1 MLDGLILKESLEET
15 SVLDSLRVTRTETWQ
30 VSNAAAYQPNTWTA
44 LSFEADERQAGALAA
59 ELSRSLK
66 PLGWY
71 INASTATDVY
81 VIFPNKV
88 FKYRKGDRARREE
101 VKRYGLTV
109 GIPESQLDWSE

>member
-1 MLDGLILKESLEET
+1 MLNGLILKESLEET

-30 VSNAAAYQPNTWTA
+30 ASNAAAYQPNTWTA
-44 LSFEADERQAGALAA
+44 LSFEADERQADTLAEA
-59 ELSRSLK
+59 LSRSLK
-66 PLGWY
+66 PQGWY

-88 FKYRKGDRARREE
+88 YKYRKGDSVQREE
-101 VKRYGLTV
+101 AKRYGLTV

>member
-1 MLDGLILKESLEET
+1 MLKGLLLEESLEDPG
-15 SVLDSLRVTRTETWQ
+15 VLDLLRITRTETWQ
-30 VSNAAAYQPNTWTA
+30 ASNSAAFQPDTWTA

-88 FKYRKGDRARREE
+88 FKYRKGDRVRREE
-101 VKRYGLTV
+101 AKRYGLTV